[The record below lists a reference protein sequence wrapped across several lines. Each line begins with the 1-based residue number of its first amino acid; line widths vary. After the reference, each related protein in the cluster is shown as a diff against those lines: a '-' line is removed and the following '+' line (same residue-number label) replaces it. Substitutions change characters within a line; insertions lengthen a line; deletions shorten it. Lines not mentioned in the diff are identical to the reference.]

1 MSSVLPGNGVN
12 LQKGMNQVESLQ
24 LLILQESALKEELL
38 HAGESLQ
45 QSLSVALARL
55 KDACSAEPERSGGW
69 LLEHVWHFCDD
80 LQAQQK
86 SMHRTRSSGALADTL
101 ASVRRRRGGLMDE
114 LRHQVQQQEELEQER
129 QQVFQKEQQIHQRME
144 KCTEEII
151 SLRSHDCNASLE
163 QFTLD
168 FNLQEASK
176 FQKLDAEFKDVL
188 ARAKTEQKKKKDEI
202 LQQLVSTTVQ
212 LQQLANQ
219 ILHLRQKQKMLDSS
233 VRAELSQGKDTLRR
247 CGAALLEGITAGWR
261 QMSVLSLSAE
271 EHVQALQKRLA
282 AREQAGIEQL
292 ERQQKEAL
300 AIAEQAEHL
309 KTQAT
314 QEISRLLNEQSISEK
329 QRSANASNASR
340 TITHGSGQ
348 SDSVIAHKTVGLAKE
363 ATQARTRVLID
374 ERERLESLCGAER
387 LFEAQQSLQEA
398 LAQNEQLRRDLDL
411 ARLREQQSHA
421 DAADADTTAHR
432 KRCEEILEKEQAEI
446 AELEQHLRTQ
456 EANLAPLSR
465 EQSRLKMQV
474 SNALVENATLERE
487 RGLWKAQYELQ
498 QKLRQEVEEAFGSFW
513 NMSFVQQDPYCV
525 QAMEQA
531 RAAWKQERDEI
542 KEDISRSSQKL
553 LRMKAEVAQ
562 TQESPREATWS
573 EQRQLEQELQ
583 EVERCLS
590 AVTSTLAQHSAAR
603 RQQQSDADARLRTVW
618 QRLDRLQQ
626 SVDLELRPLMPDPST
641 WRPGL
646 KKKPEYNGKK
656 VQLISKE
663 PGWWVCRAVDG
674 VTLRVKEIHLVPR
687 ETRREEGDKE
697 ETHIH
702 EKEMPKR
709 QPKIPE
715 LGPNLKTFVINL
727 KRRPDRRESIE
738 ALCKEL
744 KLNYEIVEACDG
756 RALSQQPDARFEIV
770 RSSSASPSSSA
781 RPQQTPEVASSSSKR
796 NVDKV
801 KVKKVKAKKVAASK
815 MTRTQRAQATKKVAA
830 HLAKNPKAEVG
841 KPKPAESSKGKPMG
855 FSNLTLR
862 RFRAHFQW
870 NGRSSQLIRM
880 AMHRVQSSDKTQKGH
895 ELWGAIGCNISHQ
908 IVLQQ
913 ILDDPKL
920 EYALILEDDCI
931 KGKDTEEIRRI
942 FNENIRKIDEVYKW
956 QLIYLGGSICTK
968 YRSSK
973 NGESTK
979 MSCEHKEIMQNLQ
992 EGFAADAAFVSWLR
1006 KEWGSGNTGCC
1017 FLFEPQ
1023 LLTQPGNETR
1033 WKDSDIF
1040 AEGAY
1045 FREAFEEKGEQYS
1058 FSRACDLRKK
1068 IKKQTIDRK
1077 EDVNDEQTVYHM
1089 DEEGKFKA
1097 DIEKD
1102 KKKKT
1107 KKQDEEERTKKE
1119 AIKNEPEERKRKESV
1134 KMKVGKEEEDMR
1146 EMKKQRKKEKEK
1158 RTEKLQEEQDATDK
1172 TTEASKVRKS
1182 RKAKE
1187 LNVEEAEPVQ
1197 PRKRAKKA
1205 KLRPLEDEIDEPL
1218 FTFKSSSA
1226 RDPSGGELE
1235 QPLEDWESE
1244 DQWQEHEGD
1253 RQEEHEVQD
1262 DEQSPAL
1269 DEEIEQPGQ
1278 TSKEDDLESQALALL
1293 QRHQEA
1299 PAFLKAMQNAG
1310 QQKMEMQKLFTKK
1323 TSKKGPVE
1331 ELKEQL
1337 ILIVKGARL
1346 NVGMVQDA
1354 LTAAVSAAAKDGMI
1368 GRLRSTVEK
1377 LHNKVFYR
1385 GYRNKLI
1392 DCFMCALEF
1401 HCHAAMREDFSTEC
1415 AKELQAYL
1423 GKGES
1428 AAYGIVVEAS
1438 TGLLSTLLE
1447 KVKAARAQLKA
1458 AEQCQ
1463 DDLLQLIEGH
1473 KERSLKDLKAESA
1486 APLPHSMPSMD
1497 RPGSRKRLRPCPSDP
1512 GRCDSAR
1519 LSFAVPS
1526 PPSTD
1531 SEGDTSLDPVRK
1543 DLQNMSI
1550 KELRKKVAELNIP
1563 HDVARNFL
1571 DKDEVVE
1578 ACTVLFHNFRVSV
1591 PMPRVEIK
1599 VILDF
1604 MCPWS
1609 FIGLRSMQLAKER
1622 FASRLD
1628 FTVELIPF
1636 EFDPPGKYPPEGT
1649 DWVEYCKSYGPAKAK
1664 FLLEEKLPRAFA
1676 IGKEL
1681 GIEFRLERR
1690 IVHTVDVNTA
1700 LLVAQRHDV
1709 AERFAAATL
1718 AAHFEQLQDPND
1730 ARALASRLEALNVAP
1745 EELSGALKD
1754 PQKEA
1759 ENWKRSQ
1766 ELRASLRSGVPQFEI
1781 RCGGADLCLEA
1792 AGGPT
1797 SPTYFEEIFEKCL
1810 LTPEL

>member
-1 MSSVLPGNGVN
+1 MSSP
-12 LQKGMNQVESLQ
+12 
-24 LLILQESALKEELL
+24 
-38 HAGESLQ
+38 
-45 QSLSVALARL
+45 
-55 KDACSAEPERSGGW
+55 
-69 LLEHVWHFCDD
+69 
-80 LQAQQK
+80 
-86 SMHRTRSSGALADTL
+86 
-101 ASVRRRRGGLMDE
+101 
-114 LRHQVQQQEELEQER
+114 
-129 QQVFQKEQQIHQRME
+129 
-144 KCTEEII
+144 
-151 SLRSHDCNASLE
+151 
-163 QFTLD
+163 
-168 FNLQEASK
+168 
-176 FQKLDAEFKDVL
+176 
-188 ARAKTEQKKKKDEI
+188 
-202 LQQLVSTTVQ
+202 
-212 LQQLANQ
+212 
-219 ILHLRQKQKMLDSS
+219 
-233 VRAELSQGKDTLRR
+233 
-247 CGAALLEGITAGWR
+247 
-261 QMSVLSLSAE
+261 
-271 EHVQALQKRLA
+271 
-282 AREQAGIEQL
+282 
-292 ERQQKEAL
+292 
-300 AIAEQAEHL
+300 
-309 KTQAT
+309 
-314 QEISRLLNEQSISEK
+314 
-329 QRSANASNASR
+329 
-340 TITHGSGQ
+340 
-348 SDSVIAHKTVGLAKE
+348 
-363 ATQARTRVLID
+363 
-374 ERERLESLCGAER
+374 SLC
-387 LFEAQQSLQEA
+387 
-398 LAQNEQLRRDLDL
+398 
-411 ARLREQQSHA
+411 
-421 DAADADTTAHR
+421 
-432 KRCEEILEKEQAEI
+432 
-446 AELEQHLRTQ
+446 
-456 EANLAPLSR
+456 
-465 EQSRLKMQV
+465 V
-474 SNALVENATLERE
+474 NA
-487 RGLWKAQYELQ
+487 W
-498 QKLRQEVEEAFGSFW
+498 AFIG
-513 NMSFVQQDPYCV
+513 
-525 QAMEQA
+525 
-531 RAAWKQERDEI
+531 
-542 KEDISRSSQKL
+542 
-553 LRMKAEVAQ
+553 
-562 TQESPREATWS
+562 
-573 EQRQLEQELQ
+573 
-583 EVERCLS
+583 
-590 AVTSTLAQHSAAR
+590 
-603 RQQQSDADARLRTVW
+603 
-618 QRLDRLQQ
+618 
-626 SVDLELRPLMPDPST
+626 
-641 WRPGL
+641 GL

-663 PGWWVCRAVDG
+663 PGWWVCRVDG

-756 RALSQQPDARFEIV
+756 RALSQQTDARFEIV
-770 RSSSASPSSSA
+770 RPARSSSSSSASPSSSA
-781 RPQQTPEVASSSSKR
+781 RIATGKKIADEAKLDYNADFQRAHRGPFERGHWHQFLAGLGGAQVPPCDHCAQLCQEFSLSCAARAPSQASSSSKR

-801 KVKKVKAKKVAASK
+801 KKVKKVKAKKVVASK
-815 MTRTQRAQATKKVAA
+815 MTRTQRAKVAA
-830 HLAKNPKAEVG
+830 HLAKNPKAKMG

-870 NGRSSQLIRM
+870 NGRSSQLIKM

-908 IVLQQ
+908 IVLQR

-931 KGKDTEEIRRI
+931 KGKDTEEIRRS
-942 FNENIRKIDEVYKW
+942 FNDNIRMIDELYKW

-968 YRSSK
+968 YRK
-973 NGESTK
+973 KQQQEWRINEDVMRAQGVYLTHAYVIKREIIP
-979 MSCEHKEIMQNLQ
+979 EIMQNLQ

-1006 KEWGSGNTGCC
+1006 KEWGGGNTDCC

-1023 LLTQPGNETR
+1023 LLTQPGNDSR

-1097 DIEKD
+1097 DIQKVKELED
-1102 KKKKT
+1102 KKKKI

-1119 AIKNEPEERKRKESV
+1119 AIKNEPEERKKKESV
-1134 KMKVGKEEEDMR
+1134 KMKVGKEEE
-1146 EMKKQRKKEKEK
+1146 ETLKEGNENIEKNEKKENRDKKKKKEK

-1205 KLRPLEDEIDEPL
+1205 KLTSEDEIDEPH
-1218 FTFKSSSA
+1218 FVFKSSSA
-1226 RDPSGGELE
+1226 RDPSGDELE

-1244 DQWQEHEGD
+1244 DPWQEECEGQD

-1278 TSKEDDLESQALALL
+1278 PSKEDDLESQALALL

-1299 PAFLKAMQNAG
+1299 PAFLKAIQNAG

-1323 TSKKGPVE
+1323 TSKKGPIE

-1354 LTAAVSAAAKDGMI
+1354 LTAAVFAAVKDGMI

-1377 LHNKVFYR
+1377 LQNKVFST

-1401 HCHAAMREDFSTEC
+1401 YFHVSTEDLQRLEAAMREDFSTEC

-1428 AAYGIVVEAS
+1428 APYGIVVEAS

-1447 KVKAARAQLKA
+1447 KVKAARTQLNA
-1458 AEQCQ
+1458 AELCQ

-1473 KERSLKDLKAESA
+1473 KERSRREAESA
-1486 APLPHSMPSMD
+1486 APLPHSTPSMPSMD

-1531 SEGDTSLDPVRK
+1531 SEGDTSLDPMRK
-1543 DLQNMSI
+1543 DLQSMSI

-1563 HDVARNFL
+1563 LHVARSFL
-1571 DKDEVVE
+1571 DKDEMVE
-1578 ACTVLFHNFRVSV
+1578 ACTVL
-1591 PMPRVEIK
+1591 
-1599 VILDF
+1599 
-1604 MCPWS
+1604 
-1609 FIGLRSMQLAKER
+1609 
-1622 FASRLD
+1622 
-1628 FTVELIPF
+1628 
-1636 EFDPPGKYPPEGT
+1636 
-1649 DWVEYCKSYGPAKAK
+1649 
-1664 FLLEEKLPRAFA
+1664 
-1676 IGKEL
+1676 
-1681 GIEFRLERR
+1681 
-1690 IVHTVDVNTA
+1690 
-1700 LLVAQRHDV
+1700 
-1709 AERFAAATL
+1709 
-1718 AAHFEQLQDPND
+1718 
-1730 ARALASRLEALNVAP
+1730 
-1745 EELSGALKD
+1745 
-1754 PQKEA
+1754 
-1759 ENWKRSQ
+1759 
-1766 ELRASLRSGVPQFEI
+1766 
-1781 RCGGADLCLEA
+1781 
-1792 AGGPT
+1792 
-1797 SPTYFEEIFEKCL
+1797 
-1810 LTPEL
+1810 

>member
-1 MSSVLPGNGVN
+1 MSSP
-12 LQKGMNQVESLQ
+12 SL
-24 LLILQESALKEELL
+24 
-38 HAGESLQ
+38 
-45 QSLSVALARL
+45 
-55 KDACSAEPERSGGW
+55 C
-69 LLEHVWHFCDD
+69 
-80 LQAQQK
+80 
-86 SMHRTRSSGALADTL
+86 
-101 ASVRRRRGGLMDE
+101 
-114 LRHQVQQQEELEQER
+114 
-129 QQVFQKEQQIHQRME
+129 
-144 KCTEEII
+144 
-151 SLRSHDCNASLE
+151 
-163 QFTLD
+163 
-168 FNLQEASK
+168 
-176 FQKLDAEFKDVL
+176 
-188 ARAKTEQKKKKDEI
+188 
-202 LQQLVSTTVQ
+202 
-212 LQQLANQ
+212 
-219 ILHLRQKQKMLDSS
+219 
-233 VRAELSQGKDTLRR
+233 
-247 CGAALLEGITAGWR
+247 
-261 QMSVLSLSAE
+261 
-271 EHVQALQKRLA
+271 
-282 AREQAGIEQL
+282 
-292 ERQQKEAL
+292 
-300 AIAEQAEHL
+300 
-309 KTQAT
+309 
-314 QEISRLLNEQSISEK
+314 
-329 QRSANASNASR
+329 ANA
-340 TITHGSGQ
+340 
-348 SDSVIAHKTVGLAKE
+348 
-363 ATQARTRVLID
+363 
-374 ERERLESLCGAER
+374 
-387 LFEAQQSLQEA
+387 
-398 LAQNEQLRRDLDL
+398 
-411 ARLREQQSHA
+411 
-421 DAADADTTAHR
+421 
-432 KRCEEILEKEQAEI
+432 
-446 AELEQHLRTQ
+446 
-456 EANLAPLSR
+456 
-465 EQSRLKMQV
+465 
-474 SNALVENATLERE
+474 
-487 RGLWKAQYELQ
+487 W
-498 QKLRQEVEEAFGSFW
+498 AFIG
-513 NMSFVQQDPYCV
+513 
-525 QAMEQA
+525 
-531 RAAWKQERDEI
+531 
-542 KEDISRSSQKL
+542 
-553 LRMKAEVAQ
+553 
-562 TQESPREATWS
+562 
-573 EQRQLEQELQ
+573 
-583 EVERCLS
+583 
-590 AVTSTLAQHSAAR
+590 
-603 RQQQSDADARLRTVW
+603 
-618 QRLDRLQQ
+618 
-626 SVDLELRPLMPDPST
+626 
-641 WRPGL
+641 GL

-687 ETRREEGDKE
+687 ETRREEGEKE

-770 RSSSASPSSSA
+770 RASRSSRSSSASPSSSA
-781 RPQQTPEVASSSSKR
+781 R

-801 KVKKVKAKKVAASK
+801 KKVKKVAAKKVVASK
-815 MTRTQRAQATKKVAA
+815 MNRTQRAKVAA
-830 HLAKNPKAEVG
+830 HLAKNPKAEMG

-908 IVLQQ
+908 IVLQR

-931 KGKDTEEIRRI
+931 KGKDTEEIRRT
-942 FNENIRKIDEVYKW
+942 FNDNIRRIDEVSKW

-968 YRSSK
+968 YRK
-973 NGESTK
+973 KEQQGWRINDDVMRAQGVYLTHAYVIKREIIP
-979 MSCEHKEIMQNLQ
+979 EIMQNLQ

-1006 KEWGSGNTGCC
+1006 KEWGRGNTDCC

-1097 DIEKD
+1097 DIEKVKELED

-1119 AIKNEPEERKRKESV
+1119 EERKKKESV
-1134 KMKVGKEEEDMR
+1134 KMKVGKEEE
-1146 EMKKQRKKEKEK
+1146 ETLKEGNGKTEKNEKKESSEKKKKKEK

-1187 LNVEEAEPVQ
+1187 LNVEEAEPIQ

-1401 HCHAAMREDFSTEC
+1401 HCHVSTDDLERLEAAMREDFSTEC

-1486 APLPHSMPSMD
+1486 PPLPHSMPSMD

-1578 ACTVLFHNFRVSV
+1578 ACTVL
-1591 PMPRVEIK
+1591 
-1599 VILDF
+1599 
-1604 MCPWS
+1604 
-1609 FIGLRSMQLAKER
+1609 
-1622 FASRLD
+1622 
-1628 FTVELIPF
+1628 
-1636 EFDPPGKYPPEGT
+1636 
-1649 DWVEYCKSYGPAKAK
+1649 
-1664 FLLEEKLPRAFA
+1664 
-1676 IGKEL
+1676 
-1681 GIEFRLERR
+1681 
-1690 IVHTVDVNTA
+1690 
-1700 LLVAQRHDV
+1700 
-1709 AERFAAATL
+1709 
-1718 AAHFEQLQDPND
+1718 
-1730 ARALASRLEALNVAP
+1730 
-1745 EELSGALKD
+1745 
-1754 PQKEA
+1754 
-1759 ENWKRSQ
+1759 
-1766 ELRASLRSGVPQFEI
+1766 
-1781 RCGGADLCLEA
+1781 
-1792 AGGPT
+1792 
-1797 SPTYFEEIFEKCL
+1797 
-1810 LTPEL
+1810 